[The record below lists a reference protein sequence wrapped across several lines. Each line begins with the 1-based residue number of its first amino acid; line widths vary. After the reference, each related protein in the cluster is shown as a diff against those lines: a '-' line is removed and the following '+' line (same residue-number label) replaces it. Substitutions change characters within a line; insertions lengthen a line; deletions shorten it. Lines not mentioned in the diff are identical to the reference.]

1 MKNLRV
7 VSLLSHA
14 FSRSTATLPR
24 TPQVVTPTLSAWS
37 AVLLMLVIV
46 CGSAFGQNAG
56 ALAAQQAM
64 QAAQEANQQAAQ
76 QAQLANQQAIDD
88 LHRANEQA
96 MQAGEQAR
104 QQMINDMDKA
114 HSTEP
119 TLAYTLPPSF
129 SVKAGTV
136 AAGTTVR
143 VKSNTRYA
151 VIYYTTNGWSP
162 TTSSKRYEGPI
173 TINATTQLRAIAVA
187 PYSAQSAIMS
197 ARYEVKGT
205 QASTEPAALI
215 TDGVLRAGTHLHLV
229 TVSTISSKTAQV
241 GDDLKVTLNQ
251 DLKVGDEVVVPKG
264 TPVEAIVTQADPAG
278 HAGTPGNVSFE
289 IKSLTVQGMKILL
302 KGGESLEG
310 ANHYDKAKS
319 FLVIPVVGL
328 AGLAVRGDE
337 AVITPG
343 MTLTASVAA
352 DAPLHP

>member
-7 VSLLSHA
+7 IPRLSRA
-14 FSRSTATLPR
+14 SSRSTVNLGLF
-24 TPQVVTPTLSAWS
+24 QVVTQTLPTLG
-37 AVLLMLVIV
+37 VFLMLALAS
-46 CGSAFGQNAG
+46 GATFGQDA
-56 ALAAQQAM
+56 ATLAA
-64 QAAQEANQQAAQ
+64 QQAAQ
-76 QAQLANQQAIDD
+76 QAQEANRQAMEDSQ
-88 LHRANEQA
+88 RATEEAMRASQQA
-96 MQAGEQAR
+96 MQQS
-104 QQMINDMDKA
+104 MDNMDNA

-119 TLAYTLPPSF
+119 TLSYTLPPSF
-129 SVKAGTV
+129 SVKAGAV

-143 VKSNTRYA
+143 LKSNTRYA

-173 TINATTQLRAIAVA
+173 TISATTQLRAIAVA

-197 ARYEVKGT
+197 ARYEVKGA
-205 QASTEPAALI
+205 QASTEPAPLI

-229 TVSTISSKTAQV
+229 TVSTLSSKTAKV
-241 GDDLKVTLNQ
+241 GDNLKITLNQ
-251 DLKVGDEVVVPKG
+251 DLKVGDDVVVPKG

-289 IKSLTVQGMKILL
+289 VKSLTVQGTKILL

-310 ANHYDKAKS
+310 TNHYDKAKGV
-319 FLVIPVVGL
+319 LLIPVVGL